1 MGKKLF
7 ALMIMASLCF
17 TVAGAEEP
25 GKKSSGITDWLK
37 NLQHKINM
45 VAPKKSA
52 PAATGVAGVR
62 GAKEDA
68 QVKLYWKGRKGEES
82 VTEEELN
89 EFKQGIDLAA
99 KGDKTSAIK
108 EIEEFM
114 KQYPDSALIPDAKKT
129 LDMVKT
135 E

>member
-1 MGKKLF
+1 M
-7 ALMIMASLCF
+7 LMAGLCF
-17 TVAGAEEP
+17 TAAGAEES
-25 GKKSSGITDWLK
+25 GKKSSSITDWLK
-37 NLQHKINM
+37 NLQHKINT
-45 VAPKKSA
+45 VVPKKAA
-52 PAATGVAGVR
+52 PMSTGVAGVR

-68 QVKLYWKGRKGEES
+68 QVKLYWKGRKGEEA
-82 VTEEELN
+82 VTEAELN
-89 EFKQGIDLAA
+89 EFKLGIDLAA